1 MPTFRKPP
9 KQATVAFVA
18 LANAARVTVTLPAA
32 AAALELDWTSV
43 PVVAAPA
50 SSNTWMAHPV

>member
-1 MPTFRKPP
+1 MATCRKPA

-18 LANAARVTVTLPAA
+18 LANAASVTVTEPAA
-32 AAALELDWTSV
+32 AAALELDWTIV

-50 SSNTWMAHPV
+50 NSKT

>member
-32 AAALELDWTSV
+32 AAALELDWTIV

-50 SSNTWMAHPV
+50 NSNT